1 MSNPSQILFT
11 GQYSGTVVNSSKLDD
26 GLIAGITSYTEN
38 KFNPEF
44 HYHENPHL
52 SLVLQGG
59 NIENRK
65 SGSIERKAGALIF
78 YRSGELH
85 QTLPATT
92 VSKNINLEIE
102 NSFLI
107 KYDISEK
114 NFDCISLGRPQNV
127 LSFVKIYNEIYLNDS
142 LSDTS
147 IQMLT
152 ISIINSKKKEATKKP
167 EWAIKLHEVLHDQ
180 WDQSHSLDYLSKITN
195 VHPVTISKYFI
206 KAVEIDPQPLPD
218 SAFIIPATFRNN
230 SDKSLTRDSTM
241 AMDSTKMA
249 MDSTQIIADSIAHSK
264 RSTTKRKTHPHKYPN
279 AKTPIKTAAKKPD
292 Q

>member
-26 GLIAGITSYTEN
+26 GLIAGITSYNEN
-38 KFNPEF
+38 QINPQF

-65 SGSIERKAGALIF
+65 TGSLERKTGDLIF

-92 VSKNINLEIE
+92 DSKNINLEIE
-102 NSFLI
+102 NSFLL
-107 KYDISEK
+107 KYDISETK
-114 NFDCISLGRPQNV
+114 FDNISLGRPQNV

-147 IQMLT
+147 IQILT
-152 ISIINSKKKEATKKP
+152 ISIINSKESETAKKP
-167 EWAIKLHEVLHDQ
+167 GWAVKLHELLHDQ

-206 KAVEIDPQPLPD
+206 NYFGCAFGEYMRKLKISRSLPLIK
-218 SAFIIPATFRNN
+218 S
-230 SDKSLTRDSTM
+230 SKYSLTDVAIM
-241 AMDSTKMA
+241 CGF
-249 MDSTQIIADSIAHSK
+249 ADQSHFIRNFKAYTGFLPK
-264 RSTTKRKTHPHKYPN
+264 EF
-279 AKTPIKTAAKKPD
+279 KKL
-292 Q
+292 

>member
-1 MSNPSQILFT
+1 MYIWDYGKRQASMSNPSQILFT

-152 ISIINSKKKEATKKP
+152 ISIINSKKKEAAKKP

-206 KAVEIDPQPLPD
+206 NYFGCTIGEYMRKLKISQSLPLIR
-218 SAFIIPATFRNN
+218 SG
-230 SDKSLTRDSTM
+230 KYSLTDV
-241 AMDSTKMA
+241 AMTCGF
-249 MDSTQIIADSIAHSK
+249 ADQSHFTRNFKAYTGFLPK
-264 RSTTKRKTHPHKYPN
+264 EF
-279 AKTPIKTAAKKPD
+279 KKL
-292 Q
+292 

>member
-1 MSNPSQILFT
+1 MSDPSQVLFT
-11 GQYSGTVVNSSKLDD
+11 GQYSGTVVSSSKIDG
-26 GLIAGITSYTEN
+26 GLIAGVTSYHEN
-38 KFNPEF
+38 NFNPEF
-44 HYHENPHL
+44 HYHKNPHL

-65 SGSIERKAGALIF
+65 AGSIERKAGDLVF

-102 NSFLI
+102 DTFLT

-114 NFDCISLGRPQNV
+114 NFDSISLGRPQNI
-127 LSFVKIYNEIYLNDS
+127 LAFVKIHNEIYLNDS

-152 ISIINSKKKEATKKP
+152 ISVINSSARESVKKP
-167 EWAIKLHEVLHDQ
+167 GWVLKLHEVLHDE
-180 WDQSHSLDYLSKITN
+180 WDQSHSLGYLSKSTN

-206 KAVEIDPQPLPD
+206 NYFGCTIGEYMRKLKISHSLPLIK
-218 SAFIIPATFRNN
+218 SGQY
-230 SDKSLTRDSTM
+230 SLTDV
-241 AMDSTKMA
+241 A
-249 MDSTQIIADSIAHSK
+249 IICGFADQSHFIRNFKAYTGFLPK
-264 RSTTKRKTHPHKYPN
+264 QFQKL
-279 AKTPIKTAAKKPD
+279 
-292 Q
+292 